1 MTAGRKWIV
10 MEQEEM
16 SDPRVAK
23 RRKPEFSRQESR
35 RYVRVKSAWA
45 RPRGKDSKMRYGIKG
60 WPKSVGIGYKSPKVL
75 RGLHPSGLEEVL
87 VYRPEDLD
95 SIDPVRQSARIGHTV
110 GTRKRTAIVEKAR
123 EQKIRIL
130 NPQGVATIESEEP
143 EETSV

>member
-1 MTAGRKWIV
+1 
-10 MEQEEM
+10 M
-16 SDPRVAK
+16 SDPKPAK
-23 RRKPEFSRQESR
+23 RKKPEFRRQGSRKHI
-35 RYVRVKSAWA
+35 RVKTAWA

-60 WPKSVGIGYKSPKVL
+60 WPKSVSIGYRSPKAL
-75 RGLHPSGLEEVL
+75 RGLHPSRLEEVL

-110 GTRKRTAIVEKAR
+110 GARKRTAIVEKAK

-130 NPQGVATIESEEP
+130 NPQGVAIVESEEP